1 MPKMLYAGRRK
12 DDRQWE
18 TGERVIEFIDSCD
31 GDDSFDGD
39 FFRLRPVPLTGR
51 QAKMVSRILLGE
63 KVKVTVAWTF
73 YTGFIISMLLFSE
86 IESLFL
92 ACDVVWMPQIL
103 QKWAKDRCSRDDKAY
118 AGTVRNKFC
127 LHGRSERKHF
137 TSIQLSCS
145 GKVIYKAK
153 MSRSVAR
160 HVDIG
165 DRVLVVPLST
175 DVVVIPREL
184 S

>member
-1 MPKMLYAGRRK
+1 MGNR
-12 DDRQWE
+12 
-18 TGERVIEFIDSCD
+18 ERVIEFIDSCD

-39 FFRLRPVPLTGR
+39 FSRLRPVPLTDR

-63 KVKVTVAWTF
+63 KAKVTIAWTF

-86 IESLFL
+86 IESLFQAVLMVLFL
-92 ACDVVWMPQIL
+92 AVDVVWTPQIL
-103 QKWAKDRCSRDDKAY
+103 RKWAKDRCSRGDKAY
-118 AGTVRNKFC
+118 AGTVLNKFC
-127 LHGRSERKHF
+127 LHGKSERKHF
-137 TSIQLSCS
+137 ASIRLSGS
-145 GKVIYKAK
+145 DKVIYKVGL
-153 MSRSVAR
+153 SRSVAR

-175 DVVVIPREL
+175 DVVVIPHKL

>member
-1 MPKMLYAGRRK
+1 MGNR
-12 DDRQWE
+12 
-18 TGERVIEFIDSCD
+18 ERVIEFIDSCD

-39 FFRLRPVPLTGR
+39 FSHLRPVPLTDG

-63 KVKVTVAWTF
+63 KIKVTMAWTF
-73 YTGFIISMLLFSE
+73 YTGFIISMLIFTDV
-86 IESLFL
+86 ESPPQAVLMVLFL
-92 ACDVVWMPQIL
+92 AVDVVWTPQIL
-103 QKWAKDRCSRDDKAY
+103 RRWAKDRCGRGDKAY
-118 AGTVRNKFC
+118 AGTILSKFC

-137 TSIQLSCS
+137 ASVRLSGS
-145 GKVIYKAK
+145 GKVIYKAR

-160 HVDIG
+160 HVGIG

-175 DVVVIPREL
+175 DVVVIPRKL

>member
-1 MPKMLYAGRRK
+1 MGNR
-12 DDRQWE
+12 
-18 TGERVIEFIDSCD
+18 ERIIEFIDSCD

-39 FFRLRPVPLTGR
+39 FSHLKPVPLTDR

-63 KVKVTVAWTF
+63 KAKVTMAWTF

-86 IESLFL
+86 IESLFQAVLMVLFL
-92 ACDVVWMPQIL
+92 AVDVVWTPQIL
-103 QKWAKDRCSRDDKAY
+103 RKWAKDRCSRGDKAY
-118 AGTVRNKFC
+118 AGTVLNKFC
-127 LHGRSERKHF
+127 LHGKSERKHF
-137 TSIQLSCS
+137 ASIRLSGS
-145 GKVIYKAK
+145 DKVIYKVGL
-153 MSRSVAR
+153 SRSVAR

-175 DVVVIPREL
+175 DVVVIPHKL

>member
-1 MPKMLYAGRRK
+1 MGNR
-12 DDRQWE
+12 
-18 TGERVIEFIDSCD
+18 ERVIEFIDSCD

-39 FFRLRPVPLTGR
+39 FSHLKPVPLTDR

-63 KVKVTVAWTF
+63 KAKVTIAWTF
-73 YTGFIISMLLFSE
+73 YTGFIISMLIFTDV
-86 IESLFL
+86 ESPLQAVLMVLFL
-92 ACDVVWMPQIL
+92 AVDVVWTPQIL
-103 QKWAKDRCSRDDKAY
+103 RKWAKDRCSRGDKAY
-118 AGTVRNKFC
+118 AGTVLNKFC

-137 TSIQLSCS
+137 ASVRLSGS
-145 GKVIYKAK
+145 GNVIYKAK

-175 DVVVIPREL
+175 DVVVIPCEL

>member
-1 MPKMLYAGRRK
+1 MGNR
-12 DDRQWE
+12 
-18 TGERVIEFIDSCD
+18 ERVIEFIDSCD

-39 FFRLRPVPLTGR
+39 FSHLRPVPLTDR

-73 YTGFIISMLLFSE
+73 YTGFIISMLIFTE
-86 IESLFL
+86 VESPSQAVLMVLFL
-92 ACDVVWMPQIL
+92 AVDVVWTPQIL
-103 QKWAKDRCSRDDKAY
+103 RKWAKDRCSRGDKAY

-137 TSIQLSCS
+137 ASVQLSGS
-145 GKVIYKAK
+145 GKVICKAR
-153 MSRSVAR
+153 MSRTVAR

>member
-1 MPKMLYAGRRK
+1 MGNR
-12 DDRQWE
+12 
-18 TGERVIEFIDSCD
+18 ERIIEFIDSCD

-39 FFRLRPVPLTGR
+39 FSRLRPVPLTDR

-73 YTGFIISMLLFSE
+73 YTGFIASMLIFTE
-86 IESLFL
+86 IESLFQAVLMVLFL
-92 ACDVVWMPQIL
+92 AVDVVWTPQIL
-103 QKWAKDRCSRDDKAY
+103 RKWAKDRCRRGDKAY
-118 AGTVRNKFC
+118 AGTVLNKFC
-127 LHGRSERKHF
+127 LHGKSERKHF
-137 TSIQLSCS
+137 ASIRLSGS
-145 GKVIYKAK
+145 GNVIYKVGL
-153 MSRSVAR
+153 SRSVAR

-175 DVVVIPREL
+175 DVVVIPRKL

>member
-1 MPKMLYAGRRK
+1 MGNR
-12 DDRQWE
+12 
-18 TGERVIEFIDSCD
+18 ERVIEFIDSCD

-39 FFRLRPVPLTGR
+39 FSRLRPVSLTDR
-51 QAKMVSRILLGE
+51 QARMVSRILLGE

-86 IESLFL
+86 I
-92 ACDVVWMPQIL
+92 VVWTPQIL
-103 QKWAKDRCSRDDKAY
+103 WKWAKDRCSRGDKAY
-118 AGTVRNKFC
+118 AGTILSKFC
-127 LHGRSERKHF
+127 LHGKSERKHF
-137 TSIQLSCS
+137 ASIRLSGS
-145 GKVIYKAK
+145 DKVIYKVGL
-153 MSRSVAR
+153 SRSVAR

-175 DVVVIPREL
+175 DVVVIPHKL

>member
-1 MPKMLYAGRRK
+1 MGNR
-12 DDRQWE
+12 
-18 TGERVIEFIDSCD
+18 ERVIEFIDSCD

-39 FFRLRPVPLTGR
+39 FSRLRPVSLTER
-51 QAKMVSRILLGE
+51 QTRMVNRILLGE
-63 KVKVTVAWTF
+63 KVKITVAWTF
-73 YTGFIISMLLFSE
+73 YTGFIASMLIFSE
-86 IESLFL
+86 IESLFQAVLMVLFL
-92 ACDVVWMPQIL
+92 ACDVVWTPQIL
-103 QKWAKDRCSRDDKAY
+103 RKWAKDRCSRSDKAY

-137 TSIQLSCS
+137 ASIRLSGS

-175 DVVVIPREL
+175 DVVVIPCEL

>member
-1 MPKMLYAGRRK
+1 MGNR
-12 DDRQWE
+12 
-18 TGERVIEFIDSCD
+18 ERVIEFIDSCD

-39 FFRLRPVPLTGR
+39 FSHLRPVPLTGG

-63 KVKVTVAWTF
+63 KVKVTIAWTF
-73 YTGFIISMLLFSE
+73 YTGFIASMLIFTE
-86 IESLFL
+86 IESLFQAVLMVLFL
-92 ACDVVWMPQIL
+92 ACDVVWTPQIL
-103 QKWAKDRCSRDDKAY
+103 RKWAKDRCRRGDKAY
-118 AGTVRNKFC
+118 AGTMRNKFY

-137 TSIQLSCS
+137 ASVRLSGS
-145 GKVIYKAK
+145 GNVIYKAR